1 MNTKRALS
9 RRRFLKTA
17 AMATAAPWIVPASA
31 FGSRNQPAP
40 SERVA
45 VGMIGV
51 GRQAYL
57 KNMKQFLGMPDVQIV
72 AVSDVDSWRLAGAK
86 QAVEKS
92 YAESRPAGT
101 FRGCA
106 ACVDFHEV
114 LARDDVDAV
123 MISTP
128 DHWHA
133 PMAVAAMQ
141 AGKDVSLEKPITRTV
156 AEGRKLSDLAEQLG
170 RVFRVDS
177 ELRSKRSAHR
187 AATLVRNGRIGEL
200 RSVTV
205 GVPGGDVPCPPQ
217 PDMPVPKGLDYQ
229 RWQGPAPRAPYTE
242 KRVHPPESYGRPGWM
257 RHLYYCDGM
266 ITNWGTH
273 LNDAAMWA
281 TNLERTGPV
290 EIQGT
295 GKYPAPESFWNVL
308 LEFDVRYRFANGL
321 VWTYRTEKPY
331 FQIDGSKGWIRA
343 GFRDILAE
351 PASILDSRIGP
362 DEIQFRFKSDK
373 QDFIDCVK
381 TRQETLEPAEVGHR
395 VTSLCHLGHI
405 AIHTGRKLQWDPK
418 CERFVD
424 DDGANEDR
432 NKPIHAPRHA

>member
-31 FGSRNQPAP
+31 FGSQDQPAP

-57 KNMKQFLGMPDVQIV
+57 KNMKQFLGMPDV
-72 AVSDVDSWRLAGAK
+72 
-86 QAVEKS
+86 
-92 YAESRPAGT
+92 
-101 FRGCA
+101 
-106 ACVDFHEV
+106 
-114 LARDDVDAV
+114 
-123 MISTP
+123 
-128 DHWHA
+128 
-133 PMAVAAMQ
+133 
-141 AGKDVSLEKPITRTV
+141 
-156 AEGRKLSDLAEQLG
+156 
-170 RVFRVDS
+170 
-177 ELRSKRSAHR
+177 
-187 AATLVRNGRIGEL
+187 
-200 RSVTV
+200 
-205 GVPGGDVPCPPQ
+205 
-217 PDMPVPKGLDYQ
+217 
-229 RWQGPAPRAPYTE
+229 
-242 KRVHPPESYGRPGWM
+242 
-257 RHLYYCDGM
+257 
-266 ITNWGTH
+266 
-273 LNDAAMWA
+273 
-281 TNLERTGPV
+281 
-290 EIQGT
+290 
-295 GKYPAPESFWNVL
+295 
-308 LEFDVRYRFANGL
+308 
-321 VWTYRTEKPY
+321 
-331 FQIDGSKGWIRA
+331 QIDGSKGWIRA

-418 CERFVD
+418 REHFVD
-424 DDGANEDR
+424 DDGANEYL